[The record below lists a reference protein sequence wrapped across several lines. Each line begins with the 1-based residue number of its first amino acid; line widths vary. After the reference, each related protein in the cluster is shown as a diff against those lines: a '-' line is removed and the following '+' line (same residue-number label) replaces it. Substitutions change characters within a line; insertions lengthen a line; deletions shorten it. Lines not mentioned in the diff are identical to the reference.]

1 MSGGIAALQLVRE
14 AGLGDLVRPGSEHAP
29 GELGSQRLLPVRPE
43 LRPLFPGGGLRR
55 GSVIAVATSGP
66 AAPAAPPTGRSTGP
80 VADRAAGPV
89 ADRPAATSLLLSV
102 LAEASKAGSWCAVVG
117 VPT

>member
-1 MSGGIAALQLVRE
+1 MSGGIAALRLVRE

-55 GSVIAVATSGP
+55 GSVIAVATAGSPTEP
-66 AAPAAPPTGRSTGP
+66 AAGRAADRASDRAAGRA
-80 VADRAAGPV
+80 ADRAAG
-89 ADRPAATSLLLSV
+89 RGLGQ
-102 LAEASKAGSWCAVVG
+102 AGG
-117 VPT
+117 